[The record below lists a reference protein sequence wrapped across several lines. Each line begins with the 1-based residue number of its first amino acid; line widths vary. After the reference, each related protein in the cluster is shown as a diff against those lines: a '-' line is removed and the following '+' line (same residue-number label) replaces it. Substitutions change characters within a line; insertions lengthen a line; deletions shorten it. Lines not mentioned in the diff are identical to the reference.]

1 MVAFLVP
8 ATILGLIIG
17 PAVALHE
24 GSTLVVVFN
33 ALRLLAYKP
42 KSYDVRNFL

>member
-8 ATILGLIIG
+8 ATILGLSIG
-17 PAVALHE
+17 PAVVLHE

-33 ALRLLAYKP
+33 ALRLLGYQP
-42 KSYDVRNFL
+42 